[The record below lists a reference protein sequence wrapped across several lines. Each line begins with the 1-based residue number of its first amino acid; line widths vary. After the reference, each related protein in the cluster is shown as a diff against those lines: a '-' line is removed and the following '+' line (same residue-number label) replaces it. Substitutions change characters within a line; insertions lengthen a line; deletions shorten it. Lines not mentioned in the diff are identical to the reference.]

1 VAGTRGNTVP
11 VELRLEVEDLYAEYC
26 AALDEGRY
34 EDWAA
39 LFTEDCLY
47 RIVPRD
53 NHDRGLPLA
62 IMHCESRGMLE
73 DRVVAIRE
81 TSFYAP
87 RMLRHIVS
95 GIRVELAED
104 GTISGQANY
113 LVVQTLAEQ
122 PTTLFNAGRYLDAIL
137 RDDGRL
143 RFKQRLCIFDSI
155 VVPNSLIVPI

>member
-1 VAGTRGNTVP
+1 MEATRVGRVP
-11 VELRLEVEDLYAEYC
+11 VELRLEIEDLYAEYC

-62 IMHCESRGMLE
+62 IMHCESRAMLE

-95 GIRVELAED
+95 SIRVDLAED
-104 GTISGQANY
+104 GAISGQASY
-113 LVVQTLAEQ
+113 LVLQTLAEQ
-122 PTTLFNAGRYLDAIL
+122 PTSLFNAGRYLDIIL

-143 RFKQRLCIFDSI
+143 RFEQRLCIFDSI

>member
-1 VAGTRGNTVP
+1 MTASIA
-11 VELRLEVEDLYAEYC
+11 LRLEVEDLYSEYC

-39 LFTEDCLY
+39 LFTEACLY

-62 IMHCESRGMLE
+62 IMHCESRLMLQ

-81 TSFYAP
+81 TSYYAP
-87 RMLRHIVS
+87 RFLRHIVS
-95 GIRVELAED
+95 GIRVDEAAE
-104 GTISGQANY
+104 GSIAGRANY
-113 LVVQTLAEQ
+113 LVLQTLPEQ
-122 PTTLFNAGRYLDAIL
+122 PTALFNAGRYLDVIV
-137 RDDGRL
+137 RDEGVL
-143 RFKQRLCIFDSI
+143 RFRERLCIFDSI

>member
-1 VAGTRGNTVP
+1 MALP
-11 VELRLEVEDLYAEYC
+11 IELRLAVEDLYSEYA

-39 LFTEDCLY
+39 LFIEDCLY

-62 IMHCESRGMLE
+62 IMHCESRAMLE
-73 DRVVAIRE
+73 DRIVAIRE
-81 TSFYAP
+81 TSFHAP

-95 GIRVELAED
+95 GIRVDTAQD
-104 GTISGQANY
+104 GTLSGQANY
-113 LVVQTLAEQ
+113 LVLQTLAEQ
-122 PTTLFNAGRYLDAIL
+122 PTTLFNAGRYLDTIL
-137 RDDGRL
+137 RDGGRL

>member
-1 VAGTRGNTVP
+1 MTASIA
-11 VELRLEVEDLYAEYC
+11 LRLEVEELYSEYC

-39 LFTEDCLY
+39 LFTEACLY

-62 IMHCESRGMLE
+62 IMHCESRLMLQ

-81 TSFYAP
+81 TSYYAP
-87 RMLRHIVS
+87 RFLRHIVS
-95 GIRVELAED
+95 GIRVDGAAE
-104 GTISGQANY
+104 GRIAGRANY
-113 LVVQTLAEQ
+113 LVLQTLPEQ
-122 PTTLFNAGRYLDAIL
+122 PTALFNAGRYLDVIV
-137 RDDGRL
+137 RDEGKL
-143 RFKQRLCIFDSI
+143 RFRERLCIFDSI

>member
-1 VAGTRGNTVP
+1 MAWTVVKTLP

-62 IMHCESRGMLE
+62 IMHCESRAMLE
-73 DRVVAIRE
+73 DRVTAIRE

-95 GIRVELAED
+95 GIRVESPEN
-104 GTISGQANY
+104 GTIGGQANY
-113 LVVQTLAEQ
+113 LVLQTLPEQ
-122 PTTLFNAGRYLDAIL
+122 PTTLFNAGRYLDIIL
-137 RDDGRL
+137 RDEKKL

-155 VVPNSLIVPI
+155 VVPNSLIIPI

>member
-1 VAGTRGNTVP
+1 MAIP
-11 VELRLEVEDLYAEYC
+11 IALRLEVEDLYAEYC

-62 IMHCESRGMLE
+62 IMHCESRAMLE
-73 DRVVAIRE
+73 DRVTAIRE

-87 RMLRHIVS
+87 RMLRHIIS
-95 GIRVELAED
+95 GIRVELAQD
-104 GTISGQANY
+104 GAIGGKANY
-113 LVVQTLAEQ
+113 LVLQTLAEQ
-122 PTTLFNAGRYLDAIL
+122 PTTLFNAGRYLDIIV
-137 RDDGRL
+137 RDGGRL
-143 RFKQRLCIFDSI
+143 RFQQRLCIFDSI

>member
-1 VAGTRGNTVP
+1 MPAVP
-11 VELRLEVEDLYAEYC
+11 VALRLEVEDLYAEYC
-26 AALDEGRY
+26 ASLDEGRY
-34 EDWAA
+34 EDWAS
-39 LFTEDCLY
+39 LFTEECLY

-95 GIRVELAED
+95 GIRVELAAD
-104 GTISGQANY
+104 GGMSGQANY
-113 LVVQTLAEQ
+113 LVLQTLSDQ

-137 RDDGRL
+137 RDGGRL

>member
-1 VAGTRGNTVP
+1 MAIP
-11 VELRLEVEDLYAEYC
+11 IELRLAVEDLYSEYS

-47 RIVPRD
+47 PIVPRD
-53 NHDRGLPLA
+53 NPDRGLPLA
-62 IMHCESRGMLE
+62 IMHCESRAMLE

-95 GIRVELAED
+95 GIRVETAQD
-104 GTISGQANY
+104 GTLSGQANY
-113 LVVQTLAEQ
+113 LVLQTLAEQ
-122 PTTLFNAGRYLDAIL
+122 PTTLFNAGRYLDTIL
-137 RDDGRL
+137 RDGGRL

>member
-1 VAGTRGNTVP
+1 MTLP
-11 VELRLEVEDLYAEYC
+11 IELRLAVEDLYSEYA

-62 IMHCESRGMLE
+62 IMHCESRAMLE
-73 DRVVAIRE
+73 DRIVAIRE

-95 GIRVELAED
+95 GIRVDTAQD
-104 GTISGQANY
+104 GTLSGQANY
-113 LVVQTLAEQ
+113 LVLQTLAEQ
-122 PTTLFNAGRYLDAIL
+122 PTTLFNAGRYLDTIL
-137 RDDGRL
+137 RDGGRL

>member
-1 VAGTRGNTVP
+1 MAIP
-11 VELRLEVEDLYAEYC
+11 IELRLAVEDLYSEYS

-62 IMHCESRGMLE
+62 IMHCESRAMLE
-73 DRVVAIRE
+73 DRTVAIHE

-95 GIRVELAED
+95 GIRVETAQD
-104 GTISGQANY
+104 GTLSGQANY
-113 LVVQTLAEQ
+113 LVLQTLAEQ
-122 PTTLFNAGRYLDAIL
+122 PTTLFNAGRYLDTIL
-137 RDDGRL
+137 RDGGRL